1 MTEERI
7 NEAVELLKSY
17 RDLLSVAG
25 APDVSRERRVWCRDR
40 MALIRHAI
48 KSMPPVNTSL
58 LLSLR
63 YVDGF
68 TTEQCALRMG
78 ISRRTSFRLLTK
90 AHEEFCRALY
100 EEGYW
105 PEEEN
110 RRMKERLEE
119 IINRAKEAHTAYV
132 MDMVMKELDED
143 QQVITEA
150 TFIAEALIEA
160 GVCFRLSV
168 PKKEVQDDR

>member
-40 MALIRHAI
+40 LALIRQTI
-48 KSMPPVNTSL
+48 QSMPPVNTSL

-68 TTEQCALRMG
+68 TTEQAALRMG

-90 AHEEFCRALY
+90 AHEEFCRTLFEA
-100 EEGYW
+100 GYW
-105 PEEEN
+105 TEEED

-119 IINRAKEAHTAYV
+119 IINRAKEAHTAYM
-132 MDMVMKELDED
+132 MDMVMRAPEEK
-143 QQVITEA
+143 VVPEA
-150 TFIAEALIEA
+150 TFIAEALIAA
-160 GVCFRLSV
+160 GVCFRLSAI
-168 PKKEVQDDR
+168 KEGMKQ

>member
-25 APDVSRERRVWCRDR
+25 APDVSRERRAWCRDR
-40 MALIRHAI
+40 LVLIRQAI
-48 KSMPPVNTSL
+48 QSMPPVNTSL

-90 AHEEFCRALY
+90 AHEEFCRALF
-100 EEGYW
+100 ETGYW
-105 PEEEN
+105 PEEED

-119 IINRAKEAHTAYV
+119 IINRAKEAHTAYMMDLV
-132 MDMVMKELDED
+132 MRAPDEKA
-143 QQVITEA
+143 VPEA

-160 GVCFRLSV
+160 GVCFRLVV
-168 PKKEVQDDR
+168 PKKEARDDR